1 MYYLILK
8 DNLDFIIVEA
18 GDFKDT
24 TELRD
29 KYPGRLVCY
38 SSSIER
44 LAEEVSYMI
53 TRQEKFNMILPFI
66 PDLK

>member
-8 DNLDFIIVEA
+8 DNLEFIIVNG
-18 GDFKDT
+18 GDFKDM

-29 KYPGRLVCY
+29 KYPSRLVCY
-38 SSSIER
+38 SSSIES

-53 TRQEKFNMILPFI
+53 TRQKKFNMILPFI
-66 PDLK
+66 PDPK